1 MTEDMLRQ
9 YKVLV
14 EFLGKALG
22 PDYEVVLQT
31 IGPEGSGIA
40 AIANGRVSGRGV
52 GSPVTSTALKMIMRR
67 QYTDQ
72 DYSLNYTGMLSNG
85 KAIRS
90 STMFIKDQGRLV
102 GMLCINFDDSRFH
115 ELSDA
120 PLRVI
125 HPDDYLQR
133 GLPVSEGTEFFQ
145 SDVNTMMQE
154 LFEEATASL
163 QVPPDR
169 LNQEER
175 LQIITQLYDRGM
187 FQLKGAVP
195 FVMEKLGCSQ
205 ASIYR
210 YLSKVKTTEPD
221 PLAELEV

>member
-72 DYSLNYTGMLSNG
+72 DYSQNYTGMLSNG

-120 PLRVI
+120 LLRVI

>member
-120 PLRVI
+120 LLRVI
-125 HPDDYLQR
+125 HPDDYLQH

-154 LFEEATASL
+154 LFDEATASL

>member
-115 ELSDA
+115 ELSDSL
-120 PLRVI
+120 LRII

-154 LFEEATASL
+154 LFDEAAASL

-175 LQIITQLYDRGM
+175 LQLITQLYDRGM

-210 YLSKVKTTEPD
+210 YLSKVKTAEPEPVSD
-221 PLAELEV
+221 SEI

>member
-120 PLRVI
+120 LLRVI

-210 YLSKVKTTEPD
+210 YLSKVKTTESD

>member
-52 GSPVTSTALKMIMRR
+52 GSPVTSTALTMILRR
-67 QYTDQ
+67 QYTDP

-120 PLRVI
+120 LLRII

-133 GLPVSEGTEFFQ
+133 GLPVSDGTEFFQ

-221 PLAELEV
+221 PLADLEV

>member
-120 PLRVI
+120 LLRVI

-133 GLPVSEGTEFFQ
+133 GLPVSAGTEFFQ

>member
-1 MTEDMLRQ
+1 M
-9 YKVLV
+9 
-14 EFLGKALG
+14 
-22 PDYEVVLQT
+22 
-31 IGPEGSGIA
+31 
-40 AIANGRVSGRGV
+40 
-52 GSPVTSTALKMIMRR
+52 
-67 QYTDQ
+67 
-72 DYSLNYTGMLSNG
+72 
-85 KAIRS
+85 
-90 STMFIKDQGRLV
+90 
-102 GMLCINFDDSRFH
+102 
-115 ELSDA
+115 
-120 PLRVI
+120 
-125 HPDDYLQR
+125 
-133 GLPVSEGTEFFQ
+133 
-145 SDVNTMMQE
+145 
-154 LFEEATASL
+154 EATASL

>member
-120 PLRVI
+120 LLRVI

-154 LFEEATASL
+154 LWEEATASL
-163 QVPPDR
+163 PVPPDR
-169 LNQEER
+169 LTQEAR
-175 LQIITQLYDRGM
+175 LQISTQLYDRGM

>member
-14 EFLGKALG
+14 EFLGKTLG

-120 PLRVI
+120 LLRVI

>member
-1 MTEDMLRQ
+1 MLRQ

-14 EFLGKALG
+14 EFLGKTLG

-31 IGPEGSGIA
+31 VGPEGSGIA
-40 AIANGRVSGRGV
+40 AIANGKVSGRGV
-52 GSPVTSTALKMIMRR
+52 GSPVTGAALKMIMRK

-72 DYSLNYTGMLSNG
+72 DYSLNYTGMLANG

-90 STMFIKDQGRLV
+90 STMFIKDKGRLV
-102 GMLCINFDDSRFH
+102 GLLCINFDDSRFH
-115 ELSDA
+115 DLSDA
-120 PLRVI
+120 LLRVV
-125 HPDDYLQR
+125 HPAEYLQ
-133 GLPVSEGTEFFQ
+133 GGVTVSDGTEIFQ

-154 LFEEATASL
+154 LFDEAAVSL
-163 QVPPDR
+163 NAPIDH

-175 LQIITQLYDRGM
+175 MQLVAQLYERGM

-195 FVMEKLGCSQ
+195 FAAEKMGCSQ

-210 YLSKVKTTEPD
+210 YLTRARS
-221 PLAELEV
+221 AERGGEN

>member
-67 QYTDQ
+67 QYTNQ

>member
-31 IGPEGSGIA
+31 IGAEGSGIA

-120 PLRVI
+120 LLRVI

-210 YLSKVKTTEPD
+210 YLSKVKTTEPA

>member
-40 AIANGRVSGRGV
+40 AIANGRGSGRGV

-120 PLRVI
+120 LLRVI

-163 QVPPDR
+163 QAPPDR

-221 PLAELEV
+221 PLADLEV

>member
-115 ELSDA
+115 ELSDSL
-120 PLRVI
+120 LRII

-154 LFEEATASL
+154 LFDEATASL